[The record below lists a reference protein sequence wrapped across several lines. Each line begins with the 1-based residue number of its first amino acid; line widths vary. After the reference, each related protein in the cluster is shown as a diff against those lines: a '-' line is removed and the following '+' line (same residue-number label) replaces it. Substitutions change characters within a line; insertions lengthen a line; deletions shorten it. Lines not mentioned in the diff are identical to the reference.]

1 MDARARDAADQL
13 MLLTRL
19 LLRADGVPPGV
30 AAPRTRVLRHN
41 RAELTAAEQHVFG
54 LLVAGRRTARLAALL
69 EISERAVED
78 HLRALLGDFALPE
91 APVPAPPDVRRARR
105 RRGML
110 ALFAAPGATALIVA
124 GGAAAFALQVP
135 EAEAPRPVRTG
146 PLPDGTRSAAAAGY
160 RPARPYASHRVSHGT
175 SPRAS
180 YRAGRGARLPRGVA
194 TATSFWDA
202 ATARGARMSARTV
215 ASPYWPLGTRV
226 RVSYRGRS
234 AVGVVQDFGP
244 AAWAVA
250 QHAPPAII
258 DLSEPMMAALTGR
271 RVHAV
276 PVRFEVLAFGAGPVY
291 RTSGPGHDLAFR
303 R

>member
-1 MDARARDAADQL
+1 
-13 MLLTRL
+13 
-19 LLRADGVPPGV
+19 
-30 AAPRTRVLRHN
+30 
-41 RAELTAAEQHVFG
+41 
-54 LLVAGRRTARLAALL
+54 
-69 EISERAVED
+69 
-78 HLRALLGDFALPE
+78 
-91 APVPAPPDVRRARR
+91 
-105 RRGML
+105 ML

-146 PLPDGTRSAAAAGY
+146 PLPDGTRPAAATGY
-160 RPARPYASHRVSHGT
+160 RPARPTASHRLSHGT
-175 SPRAS
+175 APRPSHGTAPATERGAVPGAS
-180 YRAGRGARLPRGVA
+180 RGAGPWAEPGASRGAGPWPGRGGGRGARLPHGVA

-226 RVSYRGRS
+226 RVSYGGRS
-234 AVGVVQDFGP
+234 ADGVVQDFGP

-276 PVRFEVLAFGAGPVY
+276 PVRFEVLAFGTGPVY
-291 RTSGPGHDLAFR
+291 RTSGPGYDLAFR
-303 R
+303 T